1 MAVNKVANDKETSK
15 PIELTAEQWQGL
27 ARLGELIQAVDQGLK
42 GDLGSTITENVLT
55 LSQSLPNDLP
65 ASFKAATETLTTV
78 HRSGL
83 LKQLDMLLQ
92 MAGQM
97 PDFWTDVVPEQL
109 LKVAEDVS
117 QVDFKGALNLGEEAS
132 KTRAL
137 SAALSLLRYVTQEA
151 PTDFLDD
158 VTAFVNQTAP
168 IFNNPDLLKVLPVYT
183 DFMVK
188 LQKSGLLDKMLDI
201 VAYYQGLL
209 PVLDTGHV
217 IQSMLEYLNSSKLVE
232 NAKRINLDNLALLAA
247 AASDPDTTA
256 VLADAMRL
264 ARLFRNGDMVSEF
277 SSTLIK
283 VSGIMFD
290 KDFLDTL
297 PELLDTAV
305 LLRSTGVLKAAQN
318 VLIAYPNLVSLPWN
332 DYIQAAV
339 TQADKLDI
347 SGVMAKVKEASEE
360 TEQKSSRLGGI
371 GGLMRIMG
379 DKEVQKLLL
388 FTLSLGKRFL
398 PPKKN

>member
-15 PIELTAEQWQGL
+15 PIELTADQWQGL

-42 GDLGSTITENVLT
+42 GDLGSAITENVLT

-65 ASFKAATETLTTV
+65 ASIKAATETLTTV

-97 PDFWTDVVPEQL
+97 PEFWTETVPEQL
-109 LKVAEDVS
+109 LKAAEDVS
-117 QVDFKGALNLGEEAS
+117 QVDFKGALALGEEAS

-137 SAALSLLRYVTQEA
+137 GAAMALLRYVTQEA

-158 VTAFVNQTAP
+158 VTGFVNQTAP
-168 IFNNPDLLKVLPVYT
+168 LLNNPDLLKVLPVYT
-183 DFMVK
+183 DFMIK
-188 LQKSGLLDKMLDI
+188 LQKSGLLDSMLDI
-201 VAYYQGLL
+201 VAYYQALL
-209 PVLDTGHV
+209 PILDVGNV
-217 IQSMLEYLNSSKLVE
+217 IQSMLDYLNSSKLIE
-232 NAKRINLDNLALLAA
+232 SAKRINLDNLALLAA
-247 AASDPDTTA
+247 VASEPDTTA

-264 ARLFRNGDMVSEF
+264 VRLFRNGDMVDDF
-277 SSTLIK
+277 TSTFVK

-290 KDFLDTL
+290 QDFLDTL
-297 PELLDTAV
+297 PELLNTAV
-305 LLRSTGVLKAAQN
+305 MLRKTGVLKAAQN

-332 DYIQAAV
+332 DYIQGAV
-339 TQADKLDI
+339 DQADKLDI
-347 SGVMAKVKEASEE
+347 SGVMAKFKEASEE
-360 TEQKSSRLGGI
+360 TEQKSSHLGGI

-379 DKEVQKLLL
+379 DKEVQKFLL
-388 FTLSLGKRFL
+388 FTLTLGKKFL
-398 PPKKN
+398 PPKKS